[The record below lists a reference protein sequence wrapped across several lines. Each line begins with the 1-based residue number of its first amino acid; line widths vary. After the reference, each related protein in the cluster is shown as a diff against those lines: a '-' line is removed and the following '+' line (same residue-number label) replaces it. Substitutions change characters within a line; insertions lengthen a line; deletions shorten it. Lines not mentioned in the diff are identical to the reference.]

1 MSSEP
6 VRTNRRSR
14 PRLRHPAEVP
24 LFIFM
29 VVLNLI
35 IVAAILEAAAVLPFL
50 PERLQDSGWA
60 VAIRGAL
67 ISLLL
72 FIPALMVVRETQRA
86 STRGTAV
93 QLSERQYPEL
103 YQTAEDFTHTLGLR
117 RRPEIFLANGN
128 GALNAFAA
136 QATGYDYVV
145 LSNELFANLYDRNRD
160 GLGFILGHELGHIRL
175 HHVALWYQLAVAY
188 SQWIPLLGRGC
199 RGCAS
204 TPVTATAPSCRR
216 GGPGGWSCWP
226 PAATPK
232 PRSTWRSWYGRAA
245 CCGGSGSAWPS
256 CPGRTPSPFAAW
268 NVCIAS
274 ACSPPASNRPRPV
287 SEGRRRSRRPRG
299 RAGPAR
305 YAGPWTGQAD
315 DVSTPSCFRMAPWTW
330 ATGPVTIHLGGP
342 EPLRTAGMPRHPT
355 ATGFHTARR
364 PGSIQHR
371 RSHDFAPHR

>member
-24 LFIFM
+24 LLIFM
-29 VVLNLI
+29 VVRNLI

-188 SQWIPLLGRGC
+188 SQWIPLLGPGLSRLREYSCDRHGAFLSPRGA
-199 RGCAS
+199 RGLVLLAS
-204 TPVTATAPSCRR
+204 GRYTETEVDLEELVRQGRMLR
-216 GGPGGWSCWP
+216 GFWVGL
-226 PAATPK
+226 AQL
-232 PRSTWRSWYGRAA
+232 PRSH
-245 CCGGSGSAWPS
+245 
-256 CPGRTPSPFAAW
+256 PFT
-268 NVCIAS
+268 V
-274 ACSPPASNRPRPV
+274 
-287 SEGRRRSRRPRG
+287 RRLERLYRIG
-299 RAGPAR
+299 LFHAGVQ
-305 YAGPWTGQAD
+305 QAQTR
-315 DVSTPSCFRMAPWTW
+315 V
-330 ATGPVTIHLGGP
+330 
-342 EPLRTAGMPRHPT
+342 
-355 ATGFHTARR
+355 
-364 PGSIQHR
+364 
-371 RSHDFAPHR
+371 